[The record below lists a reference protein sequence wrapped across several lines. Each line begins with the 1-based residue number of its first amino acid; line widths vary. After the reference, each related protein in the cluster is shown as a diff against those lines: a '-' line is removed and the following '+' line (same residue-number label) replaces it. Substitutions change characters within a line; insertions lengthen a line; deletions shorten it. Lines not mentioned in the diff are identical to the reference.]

1 MIPDHDTDA
10 IQADISSLESK
21 RQILKQIVD
30 ITKAIE
36 NMQDS
41 LNAVLVLGVD
51 SKDIPEDA
59 LNLYSSLSDNLRNL
73 PVSRIKEYFNNLELI
88 VKGQLDKILRY
99 SGLDFSDNEGI
110 EFISLSSDGSEIN
123 PFDLLD
129 EFKRT
134 AQTAVSLRV
143 LLRKRG
149 AATPGSPVPVSP
161 ATIKSQLQR
170 LENQEN
176 QQRSKAREKILE
188 MQEDVKGM
196 LENPNYPDGMKQML
210 NGVVAN
216 LDRDVKL
223 LENGVSLNK
232 LSFVMKSEDV
242 VSVEEPNIELEEIEV
257 IEIGG
262 VEEDTADMSLSAA
275 ASRWLNSPWDVTWGD
290 VTNNKKTR

>member
-10 IQADISSLESK
+10 MQADISSLESK

-149 AATPGSPVPVSP
+149 AATLGSPVPVSP

-223 LENGVSLNK
+223 LEKGVSLNK

-242 VSVEEPNIELEEIEV
+242 VSVEEPNIELEEIEI

-290 VTNNKKTR
+290 LTNNKKTR

>member
-1 MIPDHDTDA
+1 
-10 IQADISSLESK
+10 
-21 RQILKQIVD
+21 
-30 ITKAIE
+30 
-36 NMQDS
+36 
-41 LNAVLVLGVD
+41 
-51 SKDIPEDA
+51 
-59 LNLYSSLSDNLRNL
+59 
-73 PVSRIKEYFNNLELI
+73 
-88 VKGQLDKILRY
+88 
-99 SGLDFSDNEGI
+99 

-161 ATIKSQLQR
+161 ATIKSQLLR

-223 LENGVSLNK
+223 LEKGVSLNK

-262 VEEDTADMSLSAA
+262 VEEDTVDMSFSAA